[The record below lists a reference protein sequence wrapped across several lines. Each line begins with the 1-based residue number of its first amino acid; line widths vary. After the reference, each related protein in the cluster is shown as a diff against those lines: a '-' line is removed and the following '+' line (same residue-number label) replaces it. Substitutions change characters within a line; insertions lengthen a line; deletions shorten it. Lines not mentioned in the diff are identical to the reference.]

1 MGHGPGPL
9 YLGGSVPRRRPGR
22 QTVVGCVFSK
32 RGMGQRPS
40 CKKKTFAWVKLFA
53 DLFRACFELVDMTF
67 TGPKMERLMKT
78 LISALTLTF
87 AATSAFAA
95 GHAAMPSV
103 EATNQSVADG
113 VVSAEMVVATQN
125 GWMVVHRTDMEM
137 KPGPVVGY
145 APLRMGDN
153 VDVAAIL
160 TEEVAPGEML
170 MLMVHSEAGG
180 VMTGGFEYTLG
191 AVEDGPIRIDG
202 DLVMTVITAE

>member
-1 MGHGPGPL
+1 M
-9 YLGGSVPRRRPGR
+9 V
-22 QTVVGCVFSK
+22 
-32 RGMGQRPS
+32 QRPS
-40 CKKKTFAWVKLFA
+40 CQAKIFALVKLFTG
-53 DLFRACFELVDMTF
+53 LFRVSFDLVDMTF
-67 TGPKMERLMKT
+67 IRLKMERLMKT
-78 LISALTLTF
+78 LVSALTLSF
-87 AATSAFAA
+87 AATGAFAA

-103 EATNQSVADG
+103 DATNQSVANG
-113 VVSAEMVVATQN
+113 VVSAEMVVAAEN
-125 GWMVVHRTDMEM
+125 GWLVVHRTDMEM

-160 TEEVAPGEML
+160 TEEVAAGDML

-202 DLVMTVITAE
+202 DLVMSVITAE